1 MSDDS
6 HETMLAKAGGIISGA
21 EARPWAVPDVG
32 GAGGTT
38 FGQPLTAGR
47 LQTIEEEA
55 RASGRAA
62 GHAEGLAAGRA
73 EINRRAKMLDTV
85 LNSLAQPLAHIDAQ
99 LEEEVLE
106 LVMAVAR
113 RLVRR
118 ELRSDPGEIIG
129 VVREGLASLPVG
141 ERQVTVQLHPEDA
154 ALVREVFSAN
164 ENGPACR
171 ILDDPALSRGG
182 ARISTDISIIDA
194 TLETRINRV
203 FDRMLGGDRQTDEE
217 DGR

>member
-1 MSDDS
+1 MSDDPRAVGP
-6 HETMLAKAGGIISGA
+6 AKGRGIISGA
-21 EARPWAVPDVG
+21 EAQPWAVPAVG
-32 GAGGTT
+32 TGHGGT

-47 LQTIEEEA
+47 LQAIEEEA
-55 RASGRAA
+55 RESGRAA
-62 GHAEGLAAGRA
+62 GHAAGLAAGRA
-73 EINRRAKMLDTV
+73 EIMRRAKMLDTV
-85 LNSLAQPLAHIDAQ
+85 LASLAQPLSHIDAQ

-129 VVREGLASLPVG
+129 VVREGLASLPIG

-154 ALVREVFSAN
+154 TLVREVFSGN

-217 DGR
+217 DTR